1 MNVLF
6 LMIAYPDVHDN
17 SSMYTDLALE
27 FASRGY
33 YVSVVVANGPHKT
46 HLNLEGGI
54 KVLRVKTLELFNTS
68 FIMKGLANI
77 LLPHQVYQ
85 GIKQYMNSIH
95 FDAVIVSTPPIT
107 YMSTIKKLKEKYS
120 AKVYLILRDIFPQN
134 ARDLGIINNPILF
147 RLFRKQEKYIYAI
160 SDYIGCMSQGNI
172 AYLIEHNPEV
182 IQSKLHLLPNW
193 KNVMKYN
200 YPDLSLKQQLGLE
213 NKFIALYGGNFGKP
227 QQIEAILEL
236 AKELIYLK
244 DVVFLLVGDGSEKR
258 RIIDQVSKKGLSNV
272 IIKEPL
278 PRSRYQELV
287 KICDVGL
294 VSLSTNF
301 TIPNIPSRTLS
312 YWEAKI
318 PILASID
325 KNTDFKT
332 ILEDSDSGLWSFT
345 GDTDSYKKNFENL
358 YSNKSLR
365 IKMGENGYKYLNENC
380 TTSRAFAI
388 INEKLMS
395 T

>member
-6 LMIAYPDVHDN
+6 LMIAYPDVHYN

>member
-1 MNVLF
+1 
-6 LMIAYPDVHDN
+6 MIAYPDVHDN

-33 YVSVVVANGPHKT
+33 HVSVVVANGPHKT
-46 HLNLEGGI
+46 YLNLEGGI

-107 YMSTIKKLKEKYS
+107 YMSTIKKLKDKYS

>member
-1 MNVLF
+1 MN
-6 LMIAYPDVHDN
+6 
-17 SSMYTDLALE
+17 
-27 FASRGY
+27 
-33 YVSVVVANGPHKT
+33 
-46 HLNLEGGI
+46 
-54 KVLRVKTLELFNTS
+54 
-68 FIMKGLANI
+68 NI
-77 LLPHQVYQ
+77 R
-85 GIKQYMNSIH
+85 

-107 YMSTIKKLKEKYS
+107 YLSTVKKLKKEFK

-134 ARDLGIINNPILF
+134 AKDLGIINNPVLF
-147 RLFRKQEKYIYAI
+147 NFFRKKEKYIYSL

-172 AYLIEHNPEV
+172 AYLTEHNPEV

-236 AKELIYLK
+236 AKELINLK

-258 RIIDQVSKKGLSNV
+258 RIIDLVSKKGLSNV

-287 KICDVGL
+287 KICDIGL
-294 VSLSTNF
+294 VSLSASF

-332 ILEDSDSGLWSFT
+332 ILKDSDSGLWSFT

-358 YSNKSLR
+358 YLNKSLR
-365 IKMGENGYKYLNENC
+365 IKMGENGYKYLNGNC
-380 TTSRAFAI
+380 TTSIAYSI
-388 INEKLMS
+388 INSKLFS
-395 T
+395 